1 MVDSSQLSPLHTL
14 SKQVPNTGNWI
25 LSIFNTV
32 FYTNIEKKNPH
43 KFRVSQCFPSDFSFG
58 RLKFDFKGSLEILE
72 DISKSPF

>member
-32 FYTNIEKKNPH
+32 FCTNIEEKNIPPQIQSVIV
-43 KFRVSQCFPSDFSFG
+43 FF
-58 RLKFDFKGSLEILE
+58 L
-72 DISKSPF
+72 